1 MSRITLDQANTII
14 GAAFAEGKSRG
25 LKPLGVAVVDAGG
38 HLSGAYRVDAVALRG
53 GGGVCSHG
61 LIHFLLM
68 EKLSLLSE
76 LTGCDYQRFNR
87 VNR

>member
-1 MSRITLDQANTII
+1 M
-14 GAAFAEGKSRG
+14 
-25 LKPLGVAVVDAGG
+25 
-38 HLSGAYRVDAVALRG
+38 RG

-76 LTGCDYQRFNR
+76 LTDCEYRRFNR